1 MMRRSDISRP
11 RKFRFLQSVG
21 GPHYQSVLST
31 VASPASRGP
40 EAAGWR
46 KGGEGGGGEGEG
58 GGEGGEEGGEGGGS

>member
-46 KGGEGGGGEGEG
+46 KGGEGGE
-58 GGEGGEEGGEGGGS
+58 GEGGEEGGEGGGY